1 MSIVNSIRARRQL
14 KMRQRH
20 PEQPGLRKEQKIQ
33 ENKGYYPTLKQTCA
47 RIFYT
52 FCVPLAFFQL
62 IYLGVIHR
70 TDEIPF
76 FTYEM
81 HSHRM
86 VTQIWNLESRIANQ
100 WASRQSNLHCRC
112 KALLAALHFFHVSKN
127 VFPLLLTIKKS
138 NWTRIV
144 WTKGQSHNH

>member
-52 FCVPLAFFQL
+52 FCAPLAFFQL
-62 IYLGVIHR
+62 IYLG
-70 TDEIPF
+70 F
-76 FTYEM
+76 FTGPTKYLSSPMRSWFHKFE
-81 HSHRM
+81 
-86 VTQIWNLESRIANQ
+86 I
-100 WASRQSNLHCRC
+100 SNL
-112 KALLAALHFFHVSKN
+112 A
-127 VFPLLLTIKKS
+127 FPAM
-138 NWTRIV
+138 V
-144 WTKGQSHNH
+144 CQSYENAS

>member
-52 FCVPLAFFQL
+52 FCVPLAVFTGPTK
-62 IYLGVIHR
+62 YLS
-70 TDEIPF
+70 PP
-76 FTYEM
+76 TYEM
-81 HSHRM
+81 HTGRM
-86 VTQIWNLESRIANQ
+86 VSLIPNLEFRIFTNFIPTSQ
-100 WASRQSNLHCRC
+100 IT
-112 KALLAALHFFHVSKN
+112 F
-127 VFPLLLTIKKS
+127 TKKQVKRVCS
-138 NWTRIV
+138 Y
-144 WTKGQSHNH
+144 G

>member
-47 RIFYT
+47 RIFST

-62 IYLGVIHR
+62 IYLVVIQR

-76 FTYEM
+76 FTYEKM
-81 HSHRM
+81 HTGRM
-86 VTQIWNLESRIANQ
+86 VSQI
-100 WASRQSNLHCRC
+100 
-112 KALLAALHFFHVSKN
+112 
-127 VFPLLLTIKKS
+127 
-138 NWTRIV
+138 
-144 WTKGQSHNH
+144 